1 MYTKRE
7 AIRGSWTI
15 DPMAPMVPEQNLV
28 QMFLYGQSQKKKCRR
43 SRRPK
48 LAPPTAKFGTR
59 HGNIQATLRVL
70 GDSMVRSIATIRAE
84 SRKGNIVLDLASIA
98 PMRTVH
104 MDAYSRKGSVTL
116 LVPRSF
122 CGLVQLTSRHGAVE
136 LLPALAAS
144 CRVINTKNKEITV
157 LLGDGPMPNVG
168 SDNITDTAR
177 ISSRHGSVRLG
188 FSGEDHFTERPG
200 LVEHAMQLVQKYIA
214 PTIQK
219 SFA

>member
-1 MYTKRE
+1 
-7 AIRGSWTI
+7 
-15 DPMAPMVPEQNLV
+15 MAPLVPEQNLV
-28 QMFLYGQSQKKKCRR
+28 QMFLYGQSEKKRWGR
-43 SRRPK
+43 SRNPK
-48 LAPPTAKFGTR
+48 AAPPTAKFGTR
-59 HGNIQATLRVL
+59 HGNIQATLRVV

-122 CGLVQLTSRHGAVE
+122 CGLVQLDSRHGAVE
-136 LLPALAAS
+136 LLPALAAT
-144 CRVINTKNKEITV
+144 CRVITTKNKETTV
-157 LLGDGPMPNVG
+157 LLGDGPMPHVG

-177 ISSRHGSVRLG
+177 ISSRHGPVRLG
-188 FSGEDHFTERPG
+188 FSGEDYFTERPG
-200 LVEHAMQLVQKYIA
+200 LVEHAMQLVQKFVV
-214 PTIQK
+214 PKIQR